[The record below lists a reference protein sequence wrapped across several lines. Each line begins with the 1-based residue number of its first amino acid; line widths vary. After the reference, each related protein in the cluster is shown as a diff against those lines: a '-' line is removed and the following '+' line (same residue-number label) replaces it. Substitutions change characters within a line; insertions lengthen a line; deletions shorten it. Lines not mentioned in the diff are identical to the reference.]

1 MDNQGNQ
8 FIGNL
13 PMNINAVTPTPKP
26 DAQSITQLVKHSGRI
41 EGYQLS
47 NGQLISKQQGVELAK
62 AGEIRGVAVAVRN
75 GSEYLRSLPDGQE
88 SNNLG
93 NLPSIS
99 Q

>member
-1 MDNQGNQ
+1 MNSQMNQYS
-8 FIGNL
+8 GNL
-13 PMNINAVTPTPKP
+13 PFNINAVTPMPKP

-47 NGQLISKQQGVELAK
+47 SGEIVSKEKGVALAK

-93 NLPSIS
+93 SLPSIS

>member
-1 MDNQGNQ
+1 MNNQEVQ
-8 FIGNL
+8 YTGNL
-13 PMNINAVTPTPKP
+13 PTNINAVTPTPNP
-26 DAQSITQLVKHSGRI
+26 DAQSITQLVKNSGRI

-47 NGQLISKQQGVELAK
+47 NGQIVSKQQGVELAK
-62 AGEIRGVAVAVRN
+62 AGGIRGVAVAVRN

-93 NLPSIS
+93 NLPSIT